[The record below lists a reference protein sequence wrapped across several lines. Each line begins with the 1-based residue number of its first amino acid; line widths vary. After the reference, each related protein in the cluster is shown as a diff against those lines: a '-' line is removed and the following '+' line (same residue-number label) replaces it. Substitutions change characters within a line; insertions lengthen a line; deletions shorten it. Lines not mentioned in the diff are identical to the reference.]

1 MIVNN
6 DNVLVFSMLDKFDK
20 LPLTYKKDSVY
31 SFEQDGSFYMVIFF
45 ASAEANRFILFTI
58 VRFKTNFGELSQ
70 IMSYLLNLEVSDDQ
84 KEVIEEALGEVHSYI
99 EKGGSA
105 ETRFFDA
112 H

>member
-6 DNVLVFSMLDKFDK
+6 DNTLVFSILDRFDK

-45 ASAEANRFILFTI
+45 ASVQANRFILFTI
-58 VRFKTNFGELSQ
+58 VRFKTNFRELSE
-70 IMSYLLNLEVSDDQ
+70 IMSYLLNLEVKDEQ
-84 KEVIEEALGEVHSYI
+84 KEVIGAALSEIHSYI

-105 ETRFFDA
+105 ETMFFDA